1 MLEQLTR
8 ALLYEGYALFP
19 YKRTATKNM
28 KPVPFGVVY
37 PQHYNVHHP
46 EAHSHLQT
54 ECIVKGNAD
63 VELEIKVRFL
73 HLRINNLLERTEDG
87 VVDEKDENGFHAVA
101 SLKSGDENYVSGWE
115 AIEREVVSGN
125 VAIAKLVQHGRE
137 CRIEFP
143 EVRESR
149 LLYNPAGEVA
159 GKQISELSSLIGL
172 VTILARPVA
181 ELENFF
187 KITVKVSNTT
197 RVKNPDTVSRDEIF
211 QQSFLSTHTILRASG
226 GEFISVLA
234 PEEQWQA
241 VVAQCQNINTWPVLV
256 DQDNSTMLSSPI
268 IIYDHPQMAPQS
280 TGDLFDS
287 TEIEEALLLHVA
299 VLSDEEK
306 KTIANTDEKLRAMLE
321 KAAQVTPQEIMNL
334 HGILREV

>member
-37 PQHYNVHHP
+37 PQHYNFHHA

-63 VELEIKVRFL
+63 LEMEIKVRFL
-73 HLRINNLLERTEDG
+73 HLRIKNLLERVENG
-87 VVDEKDENGFHAVA
+87 VVDERDENGFHAVE
-101 SLKSGDENYVSGWE
+101 SLQSGDENYVSGWE
-115 AIEREVVSGN
+115 AIEREIASGN
-125 VAIAKLVQHGRE
+125 VSISKLVQHGME

-143 EVRESR
+143 EAEESR
-149 LLYNPAGEVA
+149 FLHNSANESV
-159 GKQISELSSLIGL
+159 GKQIIRLSPLVGL
-172 VTILARPVA
+172 MTISARPIDGW
-181 ELENFF
+181 ENFF
-187 KITVKVSNTT
+187 KITVKVINTT
-197 RVKNPDTVSRDEIF
+197 RVKNPNTASRNEIF
-211 QQSFLSTHTILRASG
+211 KQSFLSTHTILRASG
-226 GEFISVLA
+226 GEFISVFA

-299 VLSDEEK
+299 VLSEAEK
-306 KTIANTDEKLRAMLE
+306 KDDC
-321 KAAQVTPQEIMNL
+321 QY
-334 HGILREV
+334 G